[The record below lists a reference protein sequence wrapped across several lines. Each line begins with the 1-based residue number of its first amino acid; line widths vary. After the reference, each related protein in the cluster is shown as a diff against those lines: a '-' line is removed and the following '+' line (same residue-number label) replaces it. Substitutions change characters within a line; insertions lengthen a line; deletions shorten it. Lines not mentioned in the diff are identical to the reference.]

1 MSIWA
6 RWALRLMVI
15 GIAVFALAVLGF
27 SHLATRATLSEVG
40 PLAAQEQR
48 FTLTTTDGVEIA
60 ASFVSAAPEDAPV
73 ILLFHGNGASRGQ
86 FAGHL
91 NWLPA
96 NGFHA
101 LAVDFRG
108 HGQSAEEPK
117 SFGYTEARDAH
128 AALKWAREEFP
139 NSKIGVL
146 GISLGGAAALVGEDG
161 PLPADA
167 MILQAVYPD
176 FDRAVRNRVR
186 LFAGDLGAAAL
197 TPLLTYQS
205 GPRYGVSHKQ
215 ISPVLKAREF
225 ANPVLVIASTSDEYI
240 PVAESEELAAA
251 FPGRQWLWLIDGLG
265 HGAISGLDDEV
276 YRERVLTFFRE
287 EM

>member
-1 MSIWA
+1 MKWI
-6 RWALRLMVI
+6 LRLFAI
-15 GIAVFALAVLGF
+15 GIVLFAVAVLGF
-27 SHLATRATLSEVG
+27 SHLATRATPSEVG
-40 PLAAQEQR
+40 PLAQTEKR
-48 FTLTTTDGVEIA
+48 FTLTTKDGIEIA
-60 ASFVSAAPEDAPV
+60 ASFVSAQDEDAPI

-86 FAGHL
+86 FARHL
-91 NWLPA
+91 SWLPQ

-108 HGQSAEEPK
+108 HGQSAAEPK

-139 NSKIGVL
+139 RSKIGVL

-161 PLPADA
+161 PLDVDA

-176 FDRAVRNRVR
+176 FDRAVRNRIR
-186 LFAGDLGAAAL
+186 LMGGDVTASVL
-197 TPLLTYQS
+197 TPLLTYQAS
-205 GPRYGVSHKQ
+205 PRYGVSHTQ

-225 ANPVLVIASTSDEYI
+225 DKPVLIIASTSDEYI
-240 PVAESEELAAA
+240 PVSESEELASA
-251 FPGRQWLWLIDGLG
+251 FPGRHWLWLIDGLS